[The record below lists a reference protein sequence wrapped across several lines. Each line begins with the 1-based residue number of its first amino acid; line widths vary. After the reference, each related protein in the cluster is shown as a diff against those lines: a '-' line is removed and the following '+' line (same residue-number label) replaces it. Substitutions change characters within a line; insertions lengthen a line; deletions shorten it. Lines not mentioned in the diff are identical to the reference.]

1 MKTLNTLLVVPQFDS
16 AGGVTG
22 ARMTCYLDVTDDAG
36 IVSRLTV
43 PCHSS
48 QLLPGVQ
55 QRLGL
60 VVQHLQTRRAGT
72 ERIVRVSGELTAPAP
87 ATTHT
92 EQRTNV
98 DPETGQSVTSDVVV
112 VDTYRPVVSLSL
124 TITTEEGG
132 ARTIAVSSEALP
144 PNHRDR
150 LLTLWDDLATVSRQ
164 IRKTGGAI

>member
-1 MKTLNTLLVVPQFDS
+1 MKSLNTLLVVPQFDA
-16 AGGVTG
+16 AGVVTG
-22 ARMTCYLDVTDDAG
+22 AQMTCYLDVTDDAG
-36 IVSRLTV
+36 IASRLTV

-72 ERIVRVSGELTAPAP
+72 ERIVRVTGELTAPVP

-92 EQRTNV
+92 VSRTSV
-98 DPETGQSVTSDVVV
+98 DPETGLSVTSDVVV

-124 TITTEEGG
+124 TITTAEGG
-132 ARTIAVSSEALP
+132 ERTIALTSESLP

-150 LLTLWDDLATVSRQ
+150 LLTLWDDLASVSRQ
-164 IRKTGGAI
+164 IRKTGGVQ